1 MEGLKLAV
9 LINNLASCYNLQ
21 GCCLNNAWTTLLLCL
36 SSIVR
41 KMLKTLGGA
50 RGLGI
55 RVWVRIRYR
64 YRMTSAIDHR
74 PGHSNP
80 CIVRTS
86 GRVEKWARE
95 KAGEMPLLSGFSSHP
110 LFVPPA
116 FPPACKKFLPSVFLA
131 PSFSTRLETNL
142 SRNNKK
148 TYLEQVYGTDIALTL
163 ATSWGGR
170 EGGGGGGGGEGEK
183 K

>member
-1 MEGLKLAV
+1 MKLAV

-86 GRVEKWARE
+86 GRVEKWAGE
-95 KAGEMPLLSGFSSHP
+95 KAGEMPLLSGFSSRP
-110 LFVPPA
+110 LFLPPA
-116 FPPACKKFLPSVFLA
+116 FPPAR
-131 PSFSTRLETNL
+131 FSSRPQKVPPIRFPGAQLFHS
-142 SRNNKK
+142 SRNKPVSK
-148 TYLEQVYGTDIALTL
+148 Q
-163 ATSWGGR
+163 
-170 EGGGGGGGGEGEK
+170 
-183 K
+183 